1 MNTRRSRKRP
11 KINYRMKT
19 GSHFSFNFQLE
30 RKNIVKSRFL
40 VIIRNE
46 TENKPV
52 SRLMNV
58 FLLNDYSPIFY
69 TIHEKTSHRRIL
81 LVIYEAAF
89 PKIKE
94 LRIIEVSDSKLQ
106 ENHFEKDGARRM
118 KETKVH
124 EARQVFHSKGSKS
137 QLESRF
143 DIVSKCKT
151 EKWTT
156 KCPREEGRKE
166 KGARVRWRESWVKR
180 TITHFML
187 LE

>member
-1 MNTRRSRKRP
+1 
-11 KINYRMKT
+11 MKT
-19 GSHFSFNFQLE
+19 GSQFSFNFQLE

-94 LRIIEVSDSKLQ
+94 LRIIEASDSKLQ
-106 ENHFEKDGARRM
+106 ENHFENDEARQL

-124 EARQVFHSKGSKS
+124 EARQVFSFEGKQS
-137 QLESRF
+137 QLKQVRHCFKMQDRKMNNKVPSR
-143 DIVSKCKT
+143 
-151 EKWTT
+151 
-156 KCPREEGRKE
+156 RRKE
-166 KGARVRWRESWVKR
+166 EKTTIKGASETEQELS
-180 TITHFML
+180 
-187 LE
+187 